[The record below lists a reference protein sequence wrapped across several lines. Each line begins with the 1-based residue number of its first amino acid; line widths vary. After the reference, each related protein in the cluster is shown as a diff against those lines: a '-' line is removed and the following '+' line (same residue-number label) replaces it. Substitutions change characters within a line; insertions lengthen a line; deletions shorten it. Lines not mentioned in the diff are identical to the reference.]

1 MRGLT
6 FVEIRVSRGEVV
18 VNARQD
24 RLLALLQEIDEEQ
37 GEGVSRQGPLGL
49 SVNPAELRPQSQRGR
64 QRPHSWIQ
72 LEVVSDKK
80 RD

>member
-49 SVNPAELRPQSQRGR
+49 SVNPAELRPQPQRGR
-64 QRPHSWIQ
+64 QRPHSRIQ
-72 LEVVSDKK
+72 LEVVSDTK